1 MLCTGGGPLPGSG
14 LRAASL
20 WARPL
25 PKKRRKMVF
34 GWGWHLLFCARA
46 KRDERKVVSDAVWHG
61 AGIKDKKGPPP
72 PQRPKTKQKAWE
84 KSVEKKRKQRKGKK
98 GGEKKKKNHGTQ
110 DSRVV
115 PHRGTN
121 WAALWLTAQIGRD
134 AVLSESYGR
143 GYRPWHCGAPSGP
156 TWSLPLTSGPV

>member
-61 AGIKDKKGPPP
+61 AGIKDKKGPPHP
-72 PQRPKTKQKAWE
+72 SKTWEKRENEEKERGGREKKTKKE
-84 KSVEKKRKQRKGKK
+84 
-98 GGEKKKKNHGTQ
+98 KKNHGTQ

>member
-61 AGIKDKKGPPP
+61 AGIKDKKGPPT
-72 PQRPKTKQKAWE
+72 PQRPGRKEKT
-84 KSVEKKRKQRKGKK
+84 KKRKE
-98 GGEKKKKNHGTQ
+98 GGEKKKQKKKRKTTAPRIPAW
-110 DSRVV
+110 SPTVV
-115 PHRGTN
+115 
-121 WAALWLTAQIGRD
+121 LTGR
-134 AVLSESYGR
+134 
-143 GYRPWHCGAPSGP
+143 HSG
-156 TWSLPLTSGPV
+156 